1 MFGKVPAIR
10 DSVRRVYS
18 AQCAAGAGPAL
29 PRDKN
34 NLINLHPNEW
44 DGEVLGVG
52 CVGNCINC
60 DSHSMFIPDTHSTH
74 YPGPAEMVSVQD
86 IQFSGIN
93 I

>member
-1 MFGKVPAIR
+1 MGWKVR
-10 DSVRRVYS
+10 
-18 AQCAAGAGPAL
+18 C
-29 PRDKN
+29 
-34 NLINLHPNEW
+34 W
-44 DGEVLGVG
+44 VLGVG

-60 DSHSMFIPDTHSTH
+60 DSHFMFIPDTHSTH

>member
-1 MFGKVPAIR
+1 MHCV
-10 DSVRRVYS
+10 
-18 AQCAAGAGPAL
+18 QCAAGAGPAL

-44 DGEVLGVG
+44 NGRVRCWCRVLGVWLIALIVTISFYVYT
-52 CVGNCINC
+52 C
-60 DSHSMFIPDTHSTH
+60 HSTL
-74 YPGPAEMVSVQD
+74 YPGPAAMVSVQD